1 MECVRLVYGQF
12 LRKVI
17 FCIIYET
24 CDIEDEIDESHVNLE
39 IDFVA
44 LGVIKP

>member
-1 MECVRLVYGQF
+1 MCEINLWLIFKEIF
-12 LRKVI
+12 LY
-17 FCIIYET
+17 IIYET